1 MGSSW
6 VRGTGGCFSWRNP
19 YNVALQ
25 FVAPMG
31 YLAPWMQEAVMLKY
45 GNRYHLD
52 TCWICIMSIIYKCT
66 YQKGPHS
73 SLYNIYYMFI
83 QRQRTWNVMSG
94 VTSSFV
100 PLPRQTGAVPG
111 LQRSRIS
118 SPSMGLQTLRSD
130 FCTLAGS
137 TQWGSQSQPGK
148 AKHDGENGL
157 FDIFERSIVYYLAK
171 DETCLRDIY
180 GYLRF
185 IILRCRCCTVET
197 FSKRSGFQSLQL
209 SSFFLL
215 PTLVCVQESR
225 ISNPM

>member
-1 MGSSW
+1 
-6 VRGTGGCFSWRNP
+6 
-19 YNVALQ
+19 
-25 FVAPMG
+25 
-31 YLAPWMQEAVMLKY
+31 
-45 GNRYHLD
+45 
-52 TCWICIMSIIYKCT
+52 
-66 YQKGPHS
+66 
-73 SLYNIYYMFI
+73 MFI
-83 QRQRTWNVMSG
+83 QRQRTWNIMSG
-94 VTSSFV
+94 VPSSFV

-130 FCTLAGS
+130 FCTLARS
-137 TQWGSQSQPGK
+137 TQWGSQSQLGK
-148 AKHDGENGL
+148 AKHDGEQVFFWCFWAINS
-157 FDIFERSIVYYLAK
+157 FYYSAK
-171 DETCLRDIY
+171 DGTCLRDIY